1 MATGSNAAA
10 QTAAQS
16 VTALYIG
23 DLDASVTEEEL
34 SRLFGQVGDVVSVKI
49 CTNPTTER
57 PLEYGYVNYSNPED
71 AAKAIE
77 DLNFTPL
84 NGKCIR
90 ISYSNRD
97 ASVRKSGA
105 GNIFVK
111 NLDKEVDH
119 KALYNLFSPY
129 GNIISSKVETDAS
142 GQSKGYGFV
151 HYDNEE
157 AARSAIQHRNGAVLF
172 GKELYVGPFINK
184 QDREMSDKT
193 KFTNVFVK
201 NLSELT
207 NEEDLKKRFGEFGS
221 ITSVAVMRD
230 EYGNSKC
237 FGFVNF
243 ENAEDAAKSV
253 EVLNGQIV
261 NGKEWYVAR
270 AQKKYERER
279 ELKLR
284 QEQIAREAHEK
295 SLGLNNLYIKNLD
308 DTIDNDKLK
317 ELFSPF
323 GTVTSCKVMCDPKGL
338 SKGSGFVAFSTSQE
352 ASKAISEMNGK
363 MVCSKPLYVAI
374 AEKKEVRRARL
385 QAIFSNVRPNT
396 VVPAVT
402 PHMPI
407 YPLGGPGIGQQLPY
421 GRAPHAI
428 LPPVPG
434 FGYQQQFVP
443 SVRPSGTVMPNVLF
457 PIIQHGQ
464 QSPRHS
470 GRRPGSDALHLQQ
483 TQPPIPLMHHQM
495 VLRGNAYHLPFGY
508 GLSNVSGQGSSTTG
522 MISVAPENSYLPLHE
537 RRSHG
542 SVPVG
547 TLASALAN
555 ALPSEQ
561 RTMLGESLYPLVE
574 QLEHEMAAKVTGML
588 LEMDQTE
595 VLHLLESPESLRAKV
610 EEAMEVLKNAPQ
622 RQASST
628 ANQLASLVLSE

>member
-57 PLEYGYVNYSNPED
+57 PLEYGYVNYSNPQD

-243 ENAEDAAKSV
+243 ENAEDAAKSI
-253 EVLNGQIV
+253 EVLNGQIF

-385 QAIFSNVRPNT
+385 Q
-396 VVPAVT
+396 
-402 PHMPI
+402 
-407 YPLGGPGIGQQLPY
+407 
-421 GRAPHAI
+421 
-428 LPPVPG
+428 PG

-443 SVRPSGTVMPNVLF
+443 SVRPSGTVMPNILF

-522 MISVAPENSYLPLHE
+522 MLSIAPENSYLPVHE

>member
-23 DLDASVTEEEL
+23 DLDASVTEEVL

-57 PLEYGYVNYSNPED
+57 PLEYGYVNYSNPQD

-253 EVLNGQIV
+253 E
-261 NGKEWYVAR
+261 
-270 AQKKYERER
+270 
-279 ELKLR
+279 
-284 QEQIAREAHEK
+284 
-295 SLGLNNLYIKNLD
+295 
-308 DTIDNDKLK
+308 
-317 ELFSPF
+317 
-323 GTVTSCKVMCDPKGL
+323 VMCDPKGL

-522 MISVAPENSYLPLHE
+522 MISVAPENSYLPVHE

>member
-1 MATGSNAAA
+1 MATGSNA
-10 QTAAQS
+10 AAQS

-97 ASVRKSGA
+97 AS
-105 GNIFVK
+105 

-172 GKELYVGPFINK
+172 GKEF
-184 QDREMSDKT
+184 
-193 KFTNVFVK
+193 
-201 NLSELT
+201 
-207 NEEDLKKRFGEFGS
+207 
-221 ITSVAVMRD
+221 VAVMRD

-261 NGKEWYVAR
+261 NGKE
-270 AQKKYERER
+270 
-279 ELKLR
+279 
-284 QEQIAREAHEK
+284 
-295 SLGLNNLYIKNLD
+295 
-308 DTIDNDKLK
+308 
-317 ELFSPF
+317 
-323 GTVTSCKVMCDPKGL
+323 C
-338 SKGSGFVAFSTSQE
+338 
-352 ASKAISEMNGK
+352 
-363 MVCSKPLYVAI
+363 KPLYVAI

-443 SVRPSGTVMPNVLF
+443 SVRPSGTVMPNVLI

-470 GRRPGSDALHLQQ
+470 GRRPGSDALHLQH

-508 GLSNVSGQGSSTTG
+508 GCLMFLVKVVVLQ
-522 MISVAPENSYLPLHE
+522 
-537 RRSHG
+537 
-542 SVPVG
+542 
-547 TLASALAN
+547 
-555 ALPSEQ
+555 
-561 RTMLGESLYPLVE
+561 MLGESLYPLVE
-574 QLEHEMAAKVTGML
+574 QLEHEMAKVTGML

>member
-34 SRLFGQVGDVVSVKI
+34 RRLFGQIGDVVSVKI

-57 PLEYGYVNYSNPED
+57 PLEYGYVNYSNPQD
-71 AAKAIE
+71 G
-77 DLNFTPL
+77 FH
-84 NGKCIR
+84 
-90 ISYSNRD
+90 SNRD

-111 NLDKEVDH
+111 NLDKGIDH

-151 HYDNEE
+151 HYDSEE
-157 AARSAIQHRNGAVLF
+157 AAQNAIQHRNGAVLF
-172 GKELYVGPFINK
+172 GKEL
-184 QDREMSDKT
+184 R
-193 KFTNVFVK
+193 
-201 NLSELT
+201 
-207 NEEDLKKRFGEFGS
+207 LKKTFGEFGS

-243 ENAEDAAKSV
+243 ENAEEAAKSV
-253 EVLNGQIV
+253 EVLNGQIFD
-261 NGKEWYVAR
+261 GKEW
-270 AQKKYERER
+270 
-279 ELKLR
+279 
-284 QEQIAREAHEK
+284 EAHEK

-385 QAIFSNVRPNT
+385 Q
-396 VVPAVT
+396 
-402 PHMPI
+402 
-407 YPLGGPGIGQQLPY
+407 
-421 GRAPHAI
+421 
-428 LPPVPG
+428 PG
-434 FGYQQQFVP
+434 FGYQQQFIP
-443 SVRPSGTVMPNVLF
+443 GVRPSGTVMPNVLF

-470 GRRPGSDALHLQQ
+470 GRRPGFDALQQ
-483 TQPPIPLMHHQM
+483 TQPPVPLMHHQM
-495 VLRGNAYHLPFGY
+495 LLRGNAYHLPFGY
-508 GLSNVSGQGSSTTG
+508 GLSNVSGQ
-522 MISVAPENSYLPLHE
+522 
-537 RRSHG
+537 
-542 SVPVG
+542 VPVG

-561 RTMLGESLYPLVE
+561 RTVRILFLIIMYAIIARMLGESLYPLVE
-574 QLEHEMAAKVTGML
+574 QVEPEMAAKVTGML